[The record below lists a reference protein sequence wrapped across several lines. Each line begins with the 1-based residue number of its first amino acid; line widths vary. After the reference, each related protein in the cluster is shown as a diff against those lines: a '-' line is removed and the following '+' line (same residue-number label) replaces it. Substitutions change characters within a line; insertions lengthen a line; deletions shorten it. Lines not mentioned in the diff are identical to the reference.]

1 MSSEGGTRLPQP
13 RPIEKT
19 GLELIDSHAH
29 LAEDRFDD
37 DREEVL
43 RRARE
48 AGVEAV
54 LIIGYNVDSSAR
66 AAAIAQQGPA
76 SASGDSPVL
85 YATAGFAP
93 HNVEEAGEDGLAAI
107 TAILEEP
114 RVVAVGEIGL
124 DYHYDMPR
132 REQRELFDRQVGLAS
147 ERGLPVIVHSRE
159 AEDDVIAILQRYVDG
174 DGLAGVIHCF
184 TESARMAERALELGF
199 HVSFAGILTFRSAG
213 DLREIAARVPLERT
227 LIETDSPYLAPVPH
241 RGKRNEPA
249 FVAEVAR
256 ALAEIHGKSAEEV
269 AAITARNA
277 RELFALGPSR

>member
-1 MSSEGGTRLPQP
+1 MSLVSNLA
-13 RPIEKT
+13 
-19 GLELIDSHAH
+19 LVDSHAH

-48 AGVEAV
+48 AGVEAL

-66 AAAIAQQGPA
+66 AAAIAQQ
-76 SASGDSPVL
+76 SAVSVRSDSPVL

-93 HNVEEAGEDGLAAI
+93 HNVNEADEDGLAAV
-107 TAILEEP
+107 AALLDEP

-132 REQRELFDRQVGLAS
+132 AQQRTLFDRQAGLAS
-147 ERGLPVIVHSRE
+147 ARGMPVVVHSRE
-159 AEDDVIAILQRYVDG
+159 AEDDVVAILQKHVEG

-184 TESARMAERALELGF
+184 TESSRMAERVVELGF
-199 HVSFAGILTFRSAG
+199 YVSFAGILTFRSAG
-213 DLREIAARVPLERT
+213 DLRETAARVPLERT
-227 LIETDSPYLAPVPH
+227 LIETDSPYLAPVPN

-249 FVAEVAR
+249 FVAEVAH
-256 ALAEIHGKSAEEV
+256 ALAEIHGRSPEDV
-269 AAITARNA
+269 AAITASNA
-277 RELFALGPSR
+277 RELFSLRG

>member
-1 MSSEGGTRLPQP
+1 MSLARGIGHAPPCSV
-13 RPIEKT
+13 EKL
-19 GLELIDSHAH
+19 GLRLIDSHAH

-37 DREEVL
+37 DRAEVL

-48 AGVEAV
+48 AGVEAL
-54 LIIGYNVDSSAR
+54 LIIGYNVESSAR
-66 AAAIAQQGPA
+66 AAAIAQHGPS
-76 SASGDSPVL
+76 SASSDSPVL

-93 HNVEEAGEDGLAAI
+93 HNVDEADEEGLAAI

-124 DYHYDMPR
+124 DYHYDMPQ

-147 ERGLPVIVHSRE
+147 EMGLPVVVHSRE
-159 AEDDVIAILQRYVDG
+159 AEDDVVAILQQHVDG

-184 TESARMAERALELGF
+184 TESSRMAERAVELGF
-199 HVSFAGILTFRSAG
+199 YVSFAGILTFRNAG
-213 DLREIAARVPLERT
+213 DLRETAARVPLERT

-249 FVAEVAR
+249 FVAEVAS

-269 AAITARNA
+269 AAITRRNA
-277 RELFALGPSR
+277 RELFALRD